1 MIDYEKAV
9 LLLMV
14 NNIESFETTCLRS
27 EYFLNNNYS
36 KLFKS
41 MQEGLILLFLTT
53 AIQNTTMNDIS
64 DFISSVGFP
73 IVVCLL
79 MIYQQQKMSDS
90 YIQIVDSLKEL
101 ISDNT
106 KAINLLIERA
116 KENDGKM
123 IEMVRGAIKTD
134 ENEQETK

>member
-1 MIDYEKAV
+1 
-9 LLLMV
+9 
-14 NNIESFETTCLRS
+14 
-27 EYFLNNNYS
+27 
-36 KLFKS
+36 
-41 MQEGLILLFLTT
+41 
-53 AIQNTTMNDIS
+53 MNDLS
-64 DFISSVGFP
+64 NFISSVGFP

-106 KAINLLIERA
+106 KAINLLIERD
-116 KENDGKM
+116 KEKDGNG

-134 ENEQETK
+134 ENGEETK

>member
-1 MIDYEKAV
+1 
-9 LLLMV
+9 
-14 NNIESFETTCLRS
+14 
-27 EYFLNNNYS
+27 
-36 KLFKS
+36 